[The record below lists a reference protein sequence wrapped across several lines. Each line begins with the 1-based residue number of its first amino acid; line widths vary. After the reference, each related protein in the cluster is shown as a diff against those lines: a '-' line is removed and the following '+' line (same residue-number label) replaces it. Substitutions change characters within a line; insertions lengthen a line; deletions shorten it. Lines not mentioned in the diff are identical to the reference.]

1 MAAKLCISR
10 AAVWKQIRN
19 LRKRGYEIEASTK
32 KGYHL
37 TCRPDL
43 LDADMILSGLKTKWL
58 GRDLRSFSEV
68 NSTNEVA
75 RSLAPSCQNGTV
87 ILAETQT
94 QGRGRL
100 SRHWASPP
108 GGVWMSLIL
117 KPEMPLA
124 RVYQINMA
132 VSVAVSRAVF
142 SLLGLEA
149 GIKWP
154 NDLLIRE
161 RKICGIL
168 MEVSAEV
175 GRLDYAVV
183 GLGINANVSL
193 CNFPEEWM
201 STSIA
206 RESGHEVNR
215 RDLIQRILMDIEE
228 AYEMMGSSEIYEEW
242 RRRSVTLGRCVRITS
257 NSGTLV
263 GVVED
268 LNEDGALLLRTESG
282 RQRVLAGDC
291 IHLRAQEAA

>member
-1 MAAKLCISR
+1 MAAKLGISR
-10 AAVWKQIRN
+10 AAIWKQIGN
-19 LRKRGYEIEASTK
+19 LRKSGYEIEASTK

-68 NSTNEVA
+68 NSTNEIA
-75 RSLAPSCQNGTV
+75 KSLAPSCQNGTV

-117 KPEMPLA
+117 KPEMPLE

-132 VSVAVSRAVF
+132 VSVAVSRAIF

-154 NDLLIRE
+154 NDLMIRE

-175 GRLDYAVV
+175 GRLDYAIV
-183 GLGINANVSL
+183 GLGINANVSM

-206 RESGHEVNR
+206 RELGHEVNR

-228 AYEMMGSSEIYEEW
+228 AYEMMGSIEIYEEW

-268 LNEDGALLLRTESG
+268 LNEDGALRLRTESG